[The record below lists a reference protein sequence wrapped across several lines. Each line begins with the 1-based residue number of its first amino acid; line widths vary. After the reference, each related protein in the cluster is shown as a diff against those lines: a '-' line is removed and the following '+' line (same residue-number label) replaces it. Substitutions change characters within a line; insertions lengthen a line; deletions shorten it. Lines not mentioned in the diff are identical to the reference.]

1 MHHQFSSFHQ
11 FSIAARFF
19 LFAGLTFAASLVF
32 LACESKSV
40 LTDAT
45 TNIKPGQPTP
55 AASNPQIKVEQVSD
69 FDIQMMDGSMAK
81 LSALQNE
88 HKVLVINFWATW
100 CGPCKQEIPHMVELQ
115 DQYKD
120 KGVEVVGLTVEDP
133 KDDLLKVRN
142 FYKVMNINYRVGFS
156 SDKMFNTFN
165 GNDPGGAIPQ
175 TFIFDRKGN
184 MVKHI
189 RGFSPKI
196 ASTLKEGIE
205 QALRQA

>member
-1 MHHQFSSFHQ
+1 
-11 FSIAARFF
+11 
-19 LFAGLTFAASLVF
+19 
-32 LACESKSV
+32 
-40 LTDAT
+40 
-45 TNIKPGQPTP
+45 
-55 AASNPQIKVEQVSD
+55 
-69 FDIQMMDGSMAK
+69 
-81 LSALQNE
+81 
-88 HKVLVINFWATW
+88 
-100 CGPCKQEIPHMVELQ
+100 
-115 DQYKD
+115 
-120 KGVEVVGLTVEDP
+120 
-133 KDDLLKVRN
+133 
-142 FYKVMNINYRVGFS
+142 MNINYRVGFS